1 VTILSLVVA
10 VAAIVSTGSATV
22 RALGPGGGDPFERTL
37 RGLLAIA
44 FGLGIWSGTYAV
56 ARFVGAASGLL
67 VLDVVLATAGVVV
80 LARHRASPLVPARQ
94 LPPGPFW
101 LGAALVVAAL
111 LVAAIFATVTAG
123 APEGVDD
130 AWIMWTLRA
139 RFLARDPDLHHAF
152 SDAAPLWHA
161 DYPLLLPGLI
171 AQGWRVL
178 GGESGAVPI
187 VVAATFTSLVVAT
200 LVAAVGAERGGAS
213 GFASGLAVLGAP
225 IVTFVG
231 AAQIADVPLGAFLL
245 AGCICLARAVPRP
258 EDRGP
263 AALAGLALSL
273 ACWTKNEGAIHLI
286 AFALV
291 LATLRR
297 RRQLIAFG
305 LGALPVLLLLAWF
318 KLAYAPRNDIVSG
331 IGAGSA
337 VSRVVEAGRYREIGK
352 ALVLEPYAIH
362 HWSFFP
368 AVLPLLVVA
377 LRRRRRAAAWSSGGV
392 VALALAIAWAGIL
405 LTYLLTP
412 YDTRWHLAS
421 SLDRLVTQS
430 WPSLVLATFLALP
443 PLAAAPPVSVPATGR
458 LS

>member
-10 VAAIVSTGSATV
+10 VAAIVSMGSAAV
-22 RALGPGGGDPFERTL
+22 RALGPGAGDPFERAL
-37 RGLLAIA
+37 RGLLAIVL
-44 FGLGIWSGTYAV
+44 GLGIWSGAYAV
-56 ARFVGAASGLL
+56 ARFVGVASGLVVLDL
-67 VLDVVLATAGVVV
+67 VLAAAGVVV
-80 LARHRASPLVPARQ
+80 LVRFRASPTEPGRG
-94 LPPGPFW
+94 LPTAPLW

-111 LVAAIFATVTAG
+111 LVAAIFATLTAG

-152 SDAAPLWHA
+152 SDAAPLWHV

-178 GGESGAVPI
+178 GGESCAVPI
-187 VVAATFTSLVVAT
+187 LIAATFTGLAVAT
-200 LVAAVGAERGGAS
+200 LTAAVGAERGGAS
-213 GFASGLAVLGAP
+213 GLAAGLTVLGAP
-225 IVTFVG
+225 ILVFVG
-231 AAQIADVPLGAFLL
+231 AAQIADVPFATFLL
-245 AGCICLARAVPRP
+245 AGGICLARAFAGA

-263 AALAGLALSL
+263 VALAGLALSL

-291 LATLRR
+291 LAILKGRR
-297 RRQLIAFG
+297 HLVAFG

-331 IGAGSA
+331 LGAGSA
-337 VSRVVEAGRYREIGK
+337 LSRVAEGGRYREIGK
-352 ALVLEPYAIH
+352 ALVLEPWAIH

-368 AVLPLLVVA
+368 AVLPLLIVA
-377 LRRRRRAAAWSSGGV
+377 LRRRRRAAGWSGAGAV
-392 VALALAIAWAGIL
+392 GLALAFSWAAIL
-405 LTYLLTP
+405 VTYLLTP

-443 PLAAAPPVSVPATGR
+443 PLTAAPRVSAPTPGR